1 MMVIPLMKINGKISN
16 NFSKSMLRKIL
27 FLNIFFF
34 ITLSLNSYSFEKEAE
49 QLIQSTTDNAKKI
62 ILDSNIKIADKKK
75 KIEAIA
81 LDVVDV
87 DGLGRFTLGS
97 SRKDLSET
105 QLKKYTEIFRV
116 FFAKNISSR
125 LQNYSDQNIK
135 VTGSKKIND
144 NYVLVNSKMTS
155 KKDNQEIKIDWRV
168 FNINNKLVIRDLVV
182 EGLSLAKTQREEFAS
197 ILASKGFDGLMA
209 NLNEFISKN

>member
-1 MMVIPLMKINGKISN
+1 
-16 NFSKSMLRKIL
+16 MLRKVF
-27 FLNIFFF
+27 FLNIFFIIA
-34 ITLSLNSYSFEKEAE
+34 ITFNSYSFEKEAE
-49 QLIQSTTDNAKKI
+49 QLVQSTTDNAKKI
-62 ILDSNIKIADKKK
+62 ILDSNIKINDKKK

-182 EGLSLAKTQREEFAS
+182 EGLSLAKTQREEFGS

-209 NLNEFISKN
+209 NLKDFISKN

>member
-1 MMVIPLMKINGKISN
+1 MLKKI
-16 NFSKSMLRKIL
+16 F

-34 ITLSLNSYSFEKEAE
+34 ISLSFNSYSFEKEAE
-49 QLIQSTTDNAKKI
+49 QLVQSTTDSAKKI

-81 LDVVDV
+81 LDAVDV
-87 DGLGRFTLGS
+87 EGLGRFTLGS
-97 SRKDLSET
+97 SRKNLSET
-105 QLKKYTEIFRV
+105 QLKKYAEIFRV

-135 VTGSKKIND
+135 VTGSKRIGD
-144 NYVLVNSKMTS
+144 NYVLVNSKMVS

-168 FNINNKLVIRDLVV
+168 FNINNKLVIRDLIV
-182 EGLSLAKTQREEFAS
+182 EGLSLAKTQREEFGS
-197 ILASKGFDGLMA
+197 ILASKGFDGLIA
-209 NLNEFISKN
+209 NLNDFISKN

>member
-16 NFSKSMLRKIL
+16 NFSKSMLRKIF

-34 ITLSLNSYSFEKEAE
+34 ITLSFDSYSFEKEAE
-49 QLIQSTTDNAKKI
+49 QLVQSTTDNAKKI

-135 VTGSKKIND
+135 VTGSKKISD
-144 NYVLVNSKMTS
+144 NYVLVNSKMIS

-197 ILASKGFDGLMA
+197 ILASKGFDGLIA
-209 NLNEFISKN
+209 NLKDFISKN

>member
-16 NFSKSMLRKIL
+16 NFSESMLRKIF
-27 FLNIFFF
+27 FLNIFFIIA
-34 ITLSLNSYSFEKEAE
+34 ITFSSYSFEKEAE
-49 QLIQSTTDNAKKI
+49 QLVQSTTDNAKKI
-62 ILDSNIKIADKKK
+62 ILDSNIKINDKKK

-135 VTGSKKIND
+135 VTGSKKISD

-182 EGLSLAKTQREEFAS
+182 EGLSLAKTQREEFNS
-197 ILASKGFDGLMA
+197 ILTSKGFNGLIA
-209 NLNEFISKN
+209 SLNDFISKN

>member
-1 MMVIPLMKINGKISN
+1 MMVILLMKINGKISN
-16 NFSKSMLRKIL
+16 SFSKSMLRKIF

-34 ITLSLNSYSFEKEAE
+34 ITLSFNSYSFEKQAE

-135 VTGSKKIND
+135 VTGSKKISD
-144 NYVLVNSKMTS
+144 NYVLVNSKMIS

-182 EGLSLAKTQREEFAS
+182 EGLSLAKTQREEFGS

>member
-1 MMVIPLMKINGKISN
+1 MLGKI
-16 NFSKSMLRKIL
+16 F

-34 ITLSLNSYSFEKEAE
+34 IILSFNSYSFETEAE
-49 QLIQSTTDNAKKI
+49 ELVQSTTDNAKKI

-87 DGLGRFTLGS
+87 NGLGRFTLGS
-97 SRKDLSET
+97 SRKDLNET
-105 QLKKYTEIFRV
+105 QLKKYTEVFRV

-135 VTGSKKIND
+135 VTGSKRISD
-144 NYVLVNSKMTS
+144 NYVLVNSKIVS

-182 EGLSLAKTQREEFAS
+182 EGLSLAKTQREEFSS
-197 ILASKGFDGLMA
+197 ILTSKGFDGLMA

>member
-1 MMVIPLMKINGKISN
+1 MMVMLLMKINGKISN
-16 NFSKSMLRKIL
+16 SFLKLMLRKIF

-34 ITLSLNSYSFEKEAE
+34 IALSFNSYSFEKEAE
-49 QLIQSTTDNAKKI
+49 QLVQSTTDNAKKI
-62 ILDSNIKIADKKK
+62 ILDSNIKIDDKKK

-97 SRKDLSET
+97 SKKDLNET
-105 QLKKYTEIFRV
+105 QLKKYIEVFRV

-135 VTGSKKIND
+135 VTGSKKISD
-144 NYVLVNSKMTS
+144 NYVLVIQKWYP
-155 KKDNQEIKIDWRV
+155 KKTIK
-168 FNINNKLVIRDLVV
+168 K
-182 EGLSLAKTQREEFAS
+182 
-197 ILASKGFDGLMA
+197 
-209 NLNEFISKN
+209 

>member
-16 NFSKSMLRKIL
+16 NFSKSMLRKIF
-27 FLNIFFF
+27 FLNIFFIIA
-34 ITLSLNSYSFEKEAE
+34 ITFNSYSFEKKAE
-49 QLIQSTTDNAKKI
+49 QLVQSTTDNAKKI
-62 ILDSNIKIADKKK
+62 ILDSNIKINDKKK

-81 LDVVDV
+81 LEVVDV

-105 QLKKYTEIFRV
+105 QLKKYTEIFRI

>member
-1 MMVIPLMKINGKISN
+1 
-16 NFSKSMLRKIL
+16 MLRKIF
-27 FLNIFFF
+27 FLNIFFIIA
-34 ITLSLNSYSFEKEAE
+34 ITFNSYSFEKEAE
-49 QLIQSTTDNAKKI
+49 QLVQSTTDNAKKI
-62 ILDSNIKIADKKK
+62 ILDSNIKINDKKK

-135 VTGSKKIND
+135 VTGSKKISD

-182 EGLSLAKTQREEFAS
+182 EGLSLAKTQREEFGS

>member
-1 MMVIPLMKINGKISN
+1 
-16 NFSKSMLRKIL
+16 MLRKIF
-27 FLNIFFF
+27 FLNIFFIIA
-34 ITLSLNSYSFEKEAE
+34 ITFNSYSFEKEAE
-49 QLIQSTTDNAKKI
+49 QLVQSTTDNAKKI
-62 ILDSNIKIADKKK
+62 ILDSNIKINDKKK

-81 LDVVDV
+81 LEVVDV

-135 VTGSKKIND
+135 VTGSKKISD
-144 NYVLVNSKMTS
+144 NYVLVKSKMVS

-168 FNINNKLVIRDLVV
+168 FNINNKLVIRDLVI

>member
-16 NFSKSMLRKIL
+16 NFSESMLRKIF
-27 FLNIFFF
+27 FLNIFFIIA
-34 ITLSLNSYSFEKEAE
+34 ITFSSYSFEKEAE
-49 QLIQSTTDNAKKI
+49 QLVQSTTDNAKKI
-62 ILDSNIKIADKKK
+62 ILDSNIKMNDKKK

-87 DGLGRFTLGS
+87 DGLGRFTIGS
-97 SRKDLSET
+97 SRKDLNET

-135 VTGSKKIND
+135 VTGSKKISD